1 MTTFEAPQPRS
12 SLFLGTKRAHSEE
25 AGNVHPSEARSQ
37 HTITTLPNLSTST
50 LVLLFK
56 KVTELLTKS
65 ACPKRFIIV
74 DKYHN
79 FLKSL
84 QHIQRFLGIK
94 MPQDGT
100 NATL

>member
-1 MTTFEAPQPRS
+1 MPHMGLQLTIDARRGRQMTTFEAPQPRS

-56 KVTELLTKS
+56 KVTELLTGGRVESFHKERL
-65 ACPKRFIIV
+65 PKKV
-74 DKYHN
+74 YN
-79 FLKSL
+79 C
-84 QHIQRFLGIK
+84 
-94 MPQDGT
+94 
-100 NATL
+100 